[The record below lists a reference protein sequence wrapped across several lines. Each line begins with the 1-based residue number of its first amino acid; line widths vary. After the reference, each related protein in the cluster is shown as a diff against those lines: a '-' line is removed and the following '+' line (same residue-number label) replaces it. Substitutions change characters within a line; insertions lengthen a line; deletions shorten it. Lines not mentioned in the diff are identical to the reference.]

1 MSGTSGLASGTNGVA
16 QLALAAINNGTA
28 LAITSPLRVGFLS
41 AVRAVNNGTD
51 TEWTT
56 SGGYTALGTSAT
68 GGVSGLT
75 FAATSQDTTGSH
87 QASNVAITVTNAPAQ
102 TWAGNIVHDSK
113 VTTNLETWYAP
124 LTGGSKTI
132 NAGDTVTISSGS
144 FTSNLG

>member
-1 MSGTSGLASGTNGVA
+1 MAGTSGLASGTNGVA

-41 AVRAVNNGTD
+41 AVRTANNGTD

-56 SGGYTALGTSAT
+56 SGGYTALGSSST

-75 FAATSQDTTGSH
+75 FAAATTDTTGAH
-87 QASNVAITVTNAPAQ
+87 QASNVAITVSNAPAQ
-102 TWAGNIVHDSK
+102 TWAGNVVHDSAA
-113 VTTNLETWYAP
+113 TNKETWYAP

-132 NAGDTVTISSGS
+132 NSGDTVTISSGS